1 MKTLGHRTLVE
12 TFECPLT
19 GLTIE
24 MVRPGRRHKQRVAA
38 IMAEEWGDRE
48 PVDLLRPP
56 ETEDRASREYLE
68 YLDLWQ
74 FTLAAIC
81 MRIEGEDEPVGFDL
95 LSTWDSEI
103 TELWVARFLVFTGF
117 LVETAPGLDEL
128 DDLDNPG
135 AGQKKKEPS
144 SPSRWKSFVSR
155 WVATFRSSTRP
166 GKSPPSTSPTSGS
179 SST

>member
-1 MKTLGHRTLVE
+1 MRTLGHRTLIE

-19 GLTIE
+19 GLTVE

-38 IMAEEWGDRE
+38 IMAKEWGDRE

-81 MRIEGEDEPVGFDL
+81 MRIEGEDEPVGVEQLD
-95 LSTWDSEI
+95 TWDSEV

-117 LVETAPGLDEL
+117 LVEIAPGLDGL
-128 DDLDNPG
+128 DGSD

-144 SPSRWKSFVSR
+144 SPSRWKNFVSR
-155 WVATFRSSTRP
+155 WVARFRSSTRP
-166 GKSPPSTSPTSGS
+166 AKSPPSTSPTSGS